1 MKFGLLLGAA
11 LAPLAFAGAA
21 FAQTAPVSSAQLDEI
36 VVTGSR
42 PIAESEEAALQV
54 QRNSDA
60 LISVVS
66 SDSVGRFPD
75 QNVAFAVGRL
85 PGVGIQRDQGQARYV
100 NLRGAPINW
109 TTLSFDG
116 INVVSPEG
124 RRSRFDNVPSA
135 LASQIIAQKAV
146 TPDMPGETL
155 AGNINIITRSPF
167 DYPGFNANAKI
178 GLGLVAL
185 GGGEEV
191 DASFVV
197 SDRFADDTFG
207 ALISASFYKRNMVTD
222 NYETDWEPVSQ
233 DATQPGA
240 ASRPLWAREHE
251 NKLYRLTRYN
261 RSFSGRLDWRPN
273 DATELFVNSIYT
285 EYRDDELRSNLKVD
299 LDDRQSSTPTTTCA
313 SRPANGTTVSGG
325 NSGYADACT
334 GNTPFQGT
342 VYGVDW
348 DNNFNDLESVE
359 STWTTTLGG
368 NHEDVAGWD
377 FEWRLNYTKTED
389 GRDAPALTN
398 YASPSTRTAR
408 PTVVYDFRNR
418 DLHTMQLYTTVQNL
432 DGTYSRGPR
441 VLDSEAFV
449 TELTQLARRT
459 GGAETDAYTARFD
472 AERDFDLGGASVE
485 FKFGGEYADRTKRDE
500 QTQYTIT
507 TADIIAAGLPRAF
520 SAIALDRPFLGDI
533 VLGYDFRYHGSD
545 LARALVDSAIA
556 SGRGSTVDTFGYEVT
571 EEVFAGYAMGTFE
584 FDWGNIVAGA
594 RVEHTTNT
602 GQAPSTVTPLVGPA
616 VSVISTSSSEDTLV
630 FPSVHLNLDL
640 ADNKKVRFSIN
651 TGAARADYDQ
661 LRPGFTVNDTLQTA
675 SGGNPS
681 ATPEK
686 AVGVDAYFEWYLEPR
701 GIFQMGVFHK
711 QIEDVLFNSVTTLG
725 PVTFPDGLDRSDYAL
740 STLVNGFEGEIT
752 GFEIAYQQ
760 PAEPLVAAMG
770 LPEWMGGFGIQANA
784 TFTES
789 EAEAPDGRTVRLPGA
804 SDYVYNIIPYY
815 EMYGLSVRL
824 AYQVRSNWLDSVGLG
839 GIAASNGGDVFWDKD
854 EELDFSVRYSVNDN
868 AEVYFDAVNLLDG
881 PGRRYS
887 TSEEYV
893 IEYETFG
900 ERYNIGLRFNF

>member
-1 MKFGLLLGAA
+1 MKLGLLLGAA

-21 FAQTAPVSSAQLDEI
+21 FAQSASGPAAQLDEV

-42 PIAESEEAALQV
+42 PIAESEAAALQV

-60 LISVVS
+60 LISVVAA
-66 SDSVGRFPD
+66 DSVGRFPD
-75 QNVAFAVGRL
+75 QNIAFAVGRL

-135 LASQIIAQKAV
+135 LAAQIVAQKAV
-146 TPDMPGETL
+146 TPDMSGETL
-155 AGNINIITRSPF
+155 AGNINVITRSPF
-167 DYPGFNANAKI
+167 DYPGFHAAAKI
-178 GLGLVAL
+178 GAGIVAL
-185 GGGEEV
+185 GGGEEI
-191 DASFVV
+191 DTSVV
-197 SDRFADDTFG
+197 LSNRFADGTFG
-207 ALISASFYKRNMVTD
+207 ALVSASYYSRNMVTD
-222 NYETDWEPVSQ
+222 NFETDWEPVSQ

-261 RSFSGRLDWRPN
+261 RSLSGRLDWRPN
-273 DATELFVNSIYT
+273 DNTELFINSIYT
-285 EYRDDELRSNLKVD
+285 EYRDDELRSNIKVD

-313 SRPANGTTVSGG
+313 ARPANGTTVSGG

-342 VYGVDW
+342 VFGVDFE
-348 DNNFNDLESVE
+348 NNFNDLESVE
-359 STWTTTLGG
+359 STWTTTLGA
-368 NHEDVAGWD
+368 NYDDVAGWD
-377 FEWRLNYTKTED
+377 FEWRLNYTTTED
-389 GRDAPALTN
+389 GTDAPATSN
-398 YASPSTRTAR
+398 YDSPTSRTAR
-408 PTVVYDFRNR
+408 PTVVYDFRDP
-418 DLHTMQLYTTVQNL
+418 DLHTMQLFTTIQNP
-432 DGTYSRGPR
+432 DGTYSRGAR
-441 VLDSEAFV
+441 IRDTEAFV
-449 TELTQLARRT
+449 TDLTRLTRRT
-459 GGAETDAYTARFD
+459 GGASTDAYTARFD
-472 AERDFDLGGASVE
+472 AERDFDLGGIPVE
-485 FKFGGEYADRTKRDE
+485 FKFGGQYADRTKRDE
-500 QTQYTIT
+500 QTTYTIA

-520 SAIALDRPFLGDI
+520 SAIAIDRPFLGDI
-533 VLGYDFRYHGSD
+533 VLSYDFRYFGSA
-545 LARALVDSAIA
+545 LLRGLVDTAIA
-556 SGRGSTVDTFGYEVT
+556 SGRGSTVNTFNYEVT
-571 EEVFAGYAMGTFE
+571 EEVFAGYAMGTFD
-584 FDWGNIVAGA
+584 FDWGNIVVGA
-594 RVEHTTNT
+594 RVEQTTNT
-602 GQAPSTVTPLVGPA
+602 GEAPSTITPVVGPP

-630 FPSVHLNLDL
+630 FPSAHLNWDI
-640 ADNKKVRFSIN
+640 ADNKKVRFSLN

-661 LRPGFTVNDTLQTA
+661 LRPGFSVSDTLQTA
-675 SGGNPS
+675 SGGNPA

-686 AVGVDAYFEWYLEPR
+686 AIGVDAYFEWYLAPR

-711 QIEDVLFNSVTTLG
+711 QVEDVLFSSVTDLG
-725 PVTFPDGLDRSDYAL
+725 PVTFPDGIDRSDYAL
-740 STLVNGFEGEIT
+740 TTLVNGFEGEIT

-760 PAEPLVAAMG
+760 PAEPLVEAMG

-784 TFTES
+784 TFSQS
-789 EAEAPDGRTVRLPGA
+789 EAVAPDGRTVNLPGA
-804 SDYVYNIIPYY
+804 SDYVYNLIPYY

-824 AYQVRSNWLDSVGLG
+824 AYQVRSAWLDRVNLG
-839 GIAASNGGDVFWDKD
+839 GITASNGGDQFWDKD

-868 AEVYFDAVNLLDG
+868 VEVYFDAVNLLDG
-881 PGRRYS
+881 PGTRYS